1 MDRSLQPAANV
12 VLNRYFAETRRA
24 EDLDAL
30 ATLLFLMSM
39 RAAGLT
45 VHADRVMALWSS
57 RLFHHRAI

>member
-30 ATLLFLMSM
+30 ATLPFLMFM
-39 RAAGLT
+39 RAASLT
-45 VHADRVMALWSS
+45 VQADRVTALGLS
-57 RLFHHRAI
+57 RLFHDRAI